1 MVTDDPTVASQE
13 VGRGANVVLIVGEHS
28 GWPGEIPFGP
38 TGPVGEGAG
47 RLALMVGNPSD
58 PATRAAAQEMHDEL
72 FSTRR

>member
-1 MVTDDPTVASQE
+1 VVTDDPTVALQE

-28 GWPGEIPFGP
+28 RWPGEIPFSS

-47 RLALMVGNPSD
+47 RLAVMVGDPSD
-58 PATRAAAQEMHDEL
+58 PSTQAAAQEMHDEL